1 MNKSC
6 LLQSTQAMA
15 ETSDNIQAE
24 LKNKPGRRMKGI
36 RATCSAS
43 ALGRESWSRNFSYRD
58 RVSAQLNE
66 C

>member
-1 MNKSC
+1 
-6 LLQSTQAMA
+6 MA